1 MAEDRQFEATP
12 QRLRKARERGEVA
25 QSRELTTAGVLLLAM
40 LVAPSLAGAAGG
52 SLLRTMALS
61 LGSLHTAELSPAG
74 LRELGLQWAA
84 VAGGALGPLLA
95 AVIAGTLFLSL
106 LQTGPLLTLYPIQ
119 PRLDR
124 LNPAQSLRRLCSWRG
139 CAETLKSLL
148 RLVAIALTAYTVLR
162 GRGPEL
168 LSLGEAEVGAALA
181 VTGRL
186 VWELGLKVALVLVIL
201 GAADYAYQRFEHG
214 RSLRMTREELRQE
227 MREGEG
233 DPQVRSHRRRQRQQL
248 LRDGINQRLAQAS
261 VVLTNPTHYA
271 VALYYQPGATEAPV
285 VVARGRGRLAAR
297 IQRLAHRYGVPVRQN
312 PPMARALYQACPLGA
327 AIPGH
332 LYRAVAVIL
341 AELHRQALQRRRR
354 WQASVRGAIQDQR
367 PESSSP

>member
-25 QSRELTTAGVLLLAM
+25 QSRELTAAGVLLLAM
-40 LVAPSLAGAAGG
+40 LVAPSLAGGAGG
-52 SLLRTMALS
+52 SLLRNVARA
-61 LGSLHTAELSPAG
+61 LGSLHTADVSPAG
-74 LRELGLQWAA
+74 LRELALQWAA
-84 VAGGALGPLLA
+84 VAGSALAPLLA
-95 AVIAGTLFLSL
+95 AVIAGALFLSL
-106 LQTGPLLTLYPIQ
+106 LQTGPLLTLHPIQ
-119 PRLDR
+119 PRFDR

-148 RLVAIALTAYTVLR
+148 RLAAIALTACVVLR
-162 GRGPEL
+162 GRVPEL
-168 LSLGEAEVGAALA
+168 LSLGEAEVGSSLAL
-181 VTGRL
+181 TGRL
-186 VWELGLKVALVLVIL
+186 VWELGLKVSLVLVIL

-227 MREGEG
+227 IREGEG
-233 DPQVRSHRRRQRQQL
+233 DPQMRSQRRRQRQQL
-248 LRDGINQRLAQAS
+248 LRDGINRRLSQAA

-271 VALYYQPGATEAPV
+271 VALYYQPGTTEAPV
-285 VVARGRGRLAAR
+285 VVARGKGRLAAR
-297 IQRLAHRYGVPVRQN
+297 IRRLAHRYGVPVQQN
-312 PPMARALYQACPLGA
+312 PPMARALYRACPLGA

-341 AELHRQALQRRRR
+341 AELHRQALYRRQRWR
-354 WQASVRGAIQDQR
+354 ASARGATRDPR